1 MGLME
6 ARITLI
12 SGAGTGLGRATAIAF
27 AAEGASVA
35 LLGRR
40 RDKLDETASLVRER
54 TGQTALVLQTDVTE
68 EQQVQ
73 EAIRL
78 TLERYG
84 RIDVLLNNAAVL
96 EPGSVAELTSDDWQ
110 KQISTNLT
118 APFLLT
124 KAVLPAMRAQ
134 KYGRIINITSSLSKN
149 GAGGFAAYSA
159 AKAGLESLTR
169 TIADEEHE
177 HGILVNL
184 YNPGTLRTEMHA
196 TGKDP
201 ALVTPDIIRLAS
213 LSFGGPT
220 GTIHSYG

>member
-1 MGLME
+1 MGVLE
-6 ARITLI
+6 DRIAII
-12 SGAGTGLGRATAIAF
+12 SGAGSGLGRAAAIAF
-27 AAEGASVA
+27 ADAGANVV

-40 RDKLDETASLVRER
+40 IDKLEETAILLSER
-54 TGQTALVLQTDVTE
+54 TGRSALVLGADVTDE
-68 EQQVQ
+68 RQVSDSI
-73 EAIRL
+73 EAVL
-78 TLERYG
+78 KQWG

-96 EPGSVAELTSDDWQ
+96 EQGTVLELSSDEWHN
-110 KQISTNLT
+110 QIATNLT
-118 APFLLT
+118 GPFLLT
-124 KAVLPAMRAQ
+124 KAVLPAMRKQ
-134 KYGRIINITSSLSKN
+134 KYGRIINITSSLSRN

-169 TIADEEHE
+169 TVADEEHE

-201 ALVTPDIIRLAS
+201 SVVTPDIVRLAS

>member
-27 AAEGASVA
+27 AAERASVA

-40 RDKLDETASLVRER
+40 LDKLDETASLVRER
-54 TGQTALVLQTDVTE
+54 TGQSALVLQTDVTE

>member
-1 MGLME
+1 MGVLE
-6 ARITLI
+6 DRVAIVT
-12 SGAGTGLGRATAIAF
+12 GAGSGLGRASAIAF
-27 AAEGASVA
+27 ADAGARVV

-40 RDKLDETASLVRER
+40 VDKLEETASLLMTR
-54 TGQTALVLQTDVTE
+54 TGRPALVLGADVTD
-68 EQQVQ
+68 EQQV
-73 EAIRL
+73 EDAIDAVL
-78 TLERYG
+78 KKWE

-96 EPGSVAELTSDDWQ
+96 EQGSVLELTSEEWQ
-110 KQISTNLT
+110 NQIATNLT
-118 APFLLT
+118 GPFLLT
-124 KAVLPAMRAQ
+124 KAVLPAMRRQ
-134 KYGRIINITSSLSKN
+134 KYGRIINITSSLSRN

-169 TIADEEHE
+169 TVADEEHE

-184 YNPGTLRTEMHA
+184 YNPGTLRTGMHA

-201 ALVTPDIIRLAS
+201 AIVTPDIVRLGS